1 MTYFHSESIGLI
13 MTYWPRLPRG
23 SSFFCYVKIQDATA
37 NDIPSDVFDV
47 KGYPTLY
54 FRSASGNLLQYDG
67 DRTKDDMIEFIQ
79 KNRDKTGHQD
89 SGKDEL

>member
-1 MTYFHSESIGLI
+1 MYLLFHTEICFIFLLLVI
-13 MTYWPRLPRG
+13 
-23 SSFFCYVKIQDATA
+23 SSTVKIQDATA

-54 FRSASGNLLQYDG
+54 FRSASGNLSQYDG

-79 KNRDKTGHQD
+79 KNRDKTAHQD
-89 SGKDEL
+89 TGKDEL

>member
-1 MTYFHSESIGLI
+1 MYLLFHTEICFIFLLLVI
-13 MTYWPRLPRG
+13 
-23 SSFFCYVKIQDATA
+23 SSTVKIQDATA

-54 FRSASGNLLQYDG
+54 FRSASGNLSQYDG

-79 KNRDKTGHQD
+79 KNRDKTAHRD
-89 SGKDEL
+89 TGKDEL

>member
-1 MTYFHSESIGLI
+1 MYLLFHTEICFLFLLLVI
-13 MTYWPRLPRG
+13 
-23 SSFFCYVKIQDATA
+23 SSTVKIQDSTA

-79 KNRDKTGHQD
+79 KNRDKTAHQD
-89 SGKDEL
+89 AGKDEL